1 MKTWTD
7 WLQTCRLTEDTNVPL
22 SVHLTLFHTGPLKL
36 LYIQNMCFL
45 KWLHIQVLRKLTH
58 THSALDTA
66 QTDAAENTLTADVSF
81 YFCDKKPSFVQ
92 NTSTE
97 HLLLADSLQLSMK
110 EIIQYIK
117 GEMLSA
123 FTFLHNAEKVCV
135 CVCVCVCVHVF
146 PPDCSQWVWSICLCI
161 NETKTVCRA
170 GK

>member
-7 WLQTCRLTEDTNVPL
+7 WLQTCRLTEDNNVPQ
-22 SVHLTLFHTGPLKL
+22 SVYLTLVHPARLKL
-36 LYIQNMCFL
+36 IYIYNMCFL

-66 QTDAAENTLTADVSF
+66 HTDAAENTLTADISF
-81 YFCDKKPSFVQ
+81 YFYDENISFVQ
-92 NTSTE
+92 NNE

-123 FTFLHNAEKVCV
+123 FTFPHEL
-135 CVCVCVCVHVF
+135 
-146 PPDCSQWVWSICLCI
+146 
-161 NETKTVCRA
+161 
-170 GK
+170 